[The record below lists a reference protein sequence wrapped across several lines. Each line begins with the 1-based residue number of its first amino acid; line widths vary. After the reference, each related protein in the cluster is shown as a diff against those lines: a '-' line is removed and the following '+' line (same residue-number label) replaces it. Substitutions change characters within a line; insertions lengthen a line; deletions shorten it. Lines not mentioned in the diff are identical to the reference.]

1 MYAAALEEHAMIRQT
16 ARDFAAQE
24 LLPAIRE
31 RDRASRFDPALMAKL
46 GPLGFMGIMVPE
58 AYGGAGLD
66 CRSQA
71 IIIEELGR
79 VDASLALNVAAHN
92 GLGLGQI
99 MIGGTEDLK
108 RRVVPELAR
117 GEAYVAWALTEPG
130 SGSDAGGLRTTAVRD
145 GDTWV
150 LNGSKMFIT
159 LGTVAKWC
167 VVMAVTNRSGGKHG
181 ISALLVDTATP
192 GYVASRI
199 DGKLGMRSSDTAS
212 IALDDV
218 RVPHDHLLG
227 TEGEG
232 FVDSLRCLDGGR
244 VGIGAL
250 AVGVAQ
256 GCLEDSLRYA
266 QEREQ
271 FGQPIASFQM
281 IQQLL
286 ADMATEVEAAR
297 LLVER
302 AAALRDADEPCGR
315 EAAMAKLFA
324 SEIAMRAATNAVQ
337 IHGGYGYTDEFHVE
351 RYMRDAKLLEIGE
364 GSSQVQ
370 RLVIARHLLRQ

>member
-1 MYAAALEEHAMIRQT
+1 MYTPALEEHTMIRRT
-16 ARDFAAQE
+16 AREFAEQE
-24 LLPAIRE
+24 LRPTIRE
-31 RDRASRFDPALMAKL
+31 RDRAARFVA
-46 GPLGFMGIMVPE
+46 GPMEQAAAMGFLGIMVPE
-58 AYGGAGLD
+58 SYGGAGLD
-66 CRSQA
+66 SRSQS

-99 MIGGTEDLK
+99 MIGGSDEMK

-117 GEAYVAWALTEPG
+117 GDVYVAWALTEPG
-130 SGSDAGGLRTTAVRD
+130 SGSDAGGMRTRAVRD
-145 GDTWV
+145 GDEWV
-150 LNGSKMFIT
+150 INGSKMFIT

-167 VVMAVTNRSGGKHG
+167 VVMAVTNPDGGKHG
-181 ISALLVDTATP
+181 MSAFLVDTATP
-192 GYVASRI
+192 GYAASPI
-199 DGKLGMRSSDTAS
+199 HGKLGMRSSDTAS
-212 IALDDV
+212 ITFDEV
-218 RVPHDHLLG
+218 RVPGDHLIG
-227 TEGEG
+227 QEGEG

-244 VGIGAL
+244 VSIAAL
-250 AVGVAQ
+250 AVGIAQ
-256 GCLEDSLRYA
+256 ACLDDSLRYA

-281 IQQLL
+281 IQHLL
-286 ADMATEVEAAR
+286 ADMGTEVDAAR

-302 AAALRDADEPCGR
+302 AASLRDAGEPFGR

-324 SEIAMRAATNAVQ
+324 SELAMRASLDAVQ

-351 RYMRDAKLLEIGE
+351 RYLRDAKLLEIGE

-370 RLVIARHLLRQ
+370 RLVIARHLLRS